1 MTAAWVAAEL
11 VPAADRDAASGAPI
25 RLAAARCAA
34 CGRCSFPATGT
45 CTWCGAPRSDPV
57 LLSSG
62 TAVAATAVLHR
73 TPGSVVEV
81 PYVVVLARFARNRRL
96 ASARDRW
103 AFCALSSSPRTRR
116 YYDQLRSRGKTHSQ
130 AIRQVANRLVGVLHV
145 CLERRVL
152 YDEEVAWGS
161 DTDIAA

>member
-1 MTAAWVAAEL
+1 MPGLGTVLGARVLGEFGD
-11 VPAADRDAASGAPI
+11 DRTRFSGPKSRKNYAGTSPVTKASGHS
-25 RLAAARCAA
+25 R
-34 CGRCSFPATGT
+34 
-45 CTWCGAPRSDPV
+45 
-57 LLSSG
+57 
-62 TAVAATAVLHR
+62 
-73 TPGSVVEV
+73 
-81 PYVVVLARFARNRRL
+81 VVLARFARNRRL
-96 ASARDRW
+96 ANACDRW
-103 AFCALSSSPRTRR
+103 AFCALSSSAGTRR

>member
-73 TPGSVVEV
+73 TAGSVVEV
-81 PYVVVLARFARNRRL
+81 PYVVVLARFAQAGLDVLGRVPGAADPAAVPPGTVLRVVADSLPDGRL
-96 ASARDRW
+96 HY
-103 AFCALSSSPRTRR
+103 AFAPPP
-116 YYDQLRSRGKTHSQ
+116 
-130 AIRQVANRLVGVLHV
+130 
-145 CLERRVL
+145 
-152 YDEEVAWGS
+152 
-161 DTDIAA
+161 